1 MESNLTHPRLLAVV
15 TLYNPEVR
23 HLAQNIQSYLH
34 AVDRL
39 LVCDNSPL
47 EKHVR
52 EELLPL
58 VSCPEKIVWHGDG
71 TNRCIAPAINRAWR
85 MMQAEGLDL
94 LLIMDQDSQWTDFRA
109 YRTAAEQVFAERPE
123 AGAVAPYV
131 PGTDTWD
138 ITAEV
143 QPVRFIINSGTVLSL
158 GALNAIGGADEDFPL
173 DGLDMDLSIRLQK
186 AGLRLLCLT
195 RHALTHHLGQPRRC
209 KWLPLGTNDYGTART
224 YSITRSHVLYLR
236 RHFGWL
242 TWRERWKVVKEAVI
256 YKPVT
261 ILLMEEEK
269 RARMYSY
276 LKGLIHGITD

>member
-15 TLYNPEVR
+15 TLYHPTVQS
-23 HLAQNIQSYLH
+23 LAQNIQSYLSS
-34 AVDRL
+34 VDGL

-47 EKHVR
+47 EEQVQEHLLA
-52 EELLPL
+52 LLP
-58 VSCPEKIVWHGDG
+58 SSEKIVWHGDG

-85 MMQAEGLDL
+85 MMQAEGYDL
-94 LLIMDQDSQWTDFRA
+94 LLIMDQDSRWTDFQA
-109 YRTAAEQVFAERPE
+109 YRTAAEQAFAERSE

-131 PGTDTWD
+131 PGTDTWAA
-138 ITAEV
+138 TADF
-143 QPVRFIINSGTVLSL
+143 QPVRFIINSGTILSL
-158 GALNAIGGADEDFPL
+158 NALNAIGGADEAFPL

-186 AGLRLLCLT
+186 AGLQLLCLT
-195 RHALTHHLGQPRRC
+195 RHQLNHSLGQPRRS
-209 KWLPLGTNDYGTART
+209 KWLPLGTRDYGTART

-242 TWRERWKVVKEAVI
+242 TWAERWKVVKEAVI
-256 YKPVT
+256 YKPIT

-269 RARMYSY
+269 LARMRSY